1 MSPMSLG
8 KVALLTVAL
17 AFVVVVLGAYVRL
30 NDAGLS
36 CPDWPGCYGRLLVP
50 AGEEAR
56 EAQALYPH
64 VPLEHGKAWLEM
76 GHRYLASLLGLLILV
91 LFGMSFSGRRSL
103 PGVALVISGLL
114 VPLVIFQGAL
124 GMWTVT
130 QLLNPAI
137 VTAHLGGGM
146 IILLLL
152 WCLHL
157 RLAAGDA
164 TSRVVLPGSLG
175 LLRGGAALALL
186 ALLAQALLGGWTSAN
201 YAALACDSFPGC
213 RGEFALPPLR
223 SFVGAFQMQGGD
235 AEVAA
240 AIHMTHRL
248 WAVVAVLALVALA
261 WRAWRL
267 DALRPRIRAML
278 LFLALQVAVAVAAV
292 FQGWPLLLATLHNAL
307 AAALLLSAAGVA
319 AGIFMLRTEMP
330 RA

>member
-1 MSPMSLG
+1 MSSVPLE
-8 KVALLTVAL
+8 KVTLLTVAL
-17 AFVVVVLGAYVRL
+17 TFTVVALGAYVRL

-50 AGEEAR
+50 EGDEAR
-56 EAQALYPH
+56 EAQTLYPH

-76 GHRYLASLLGLLILV
+76 GHRYLASLLGLLILI
-91 LFGMSFSGRRSL
+91 LFGMSFNRRKHL
-103 PGVALVISGLL
+103 PGATLAISGVL

-152 WCLHL
+152 WILHL
-157 RLAAGDA
+157 QLAAGDA
-164 TSRVVLPGSLG
+164 TGRVVLPGSLG
-175 LLRGGAALALL
+175 SLRKGGLLALL
-186 ALLAQALLGGWTSAN
+186 ALLAQVLLGGWTSAN

-213 RGEFALPPLR
+213 RGDLALPSLQ
-223 SFVGAFQMQGGD
+223 SFAGVFKMQGGD
-235 AEVAA
+235 VGVSA

-248 WAVVAVLALVALA
+248 WAAVVTIATIALA

-267 DALRPRIRAML
+267 DSMRARIVAML
-278 LFLALQVAVAVAAV
+278 LFLALQLAVAVSSV
-292 FQGWPLLLATLHNAL
+292 FWGWPLLMATLHNAL
-307 AAALLLSAAGVA
+307 AALLLLSTASVVV
-319 AGIFMLRTEMP
+319 GIFQLRTEMP